1 MHCYPAE
8 NILPLFSYCLDPPC
22 LVFQYMENG
31 TLFSKLLDSRNPLN
45 WKQRAN
51 VAVGIARGLRHL
63 HSYNIVHG
71 DIKGLNILLDRHLEP
86 KIGDFGSTRLLYNKS
101 GQTTSVV
108 FMKSMPG
115 TPYYLPNWYLAIGQ
129 QGKEVRKTIDVYS
142 FGMVLLEILSGK
154 LSECRDS
161 QERTLRIFVDTD
173 IANHFDP
180 PEDYIAP
187 VDTKDRKFQIN
198 IKNRVDGKLQVS
210 VVDADW
216 ARIMF
221 DAGRSCTIF
230 DQTPW
235 EPPLRD
241 PTPWKTMKEKDI
253 TMERIH
259 ELLEE
264 CYHYYREHLGENA
277 KHQIKPLEITDLVKK
292 VTTGILPNEPQKMD
306 C

>member
-45 WKQRAN
+45 W
-51 VAVGIARGLRHL
+51 RHL

-161 QERTLRIFVDTD
+161 QQRIESF
-173 IANHFDP
+173 
-180 PEDYIAP
+180 
-187 VDTKDRKFQIN
+187 R
-198 IKNRVDGKLQVS
+198 
-210 VVDADW
+210 
-216 ARIMF
+216 
-221 DAGRSCTIF
+221 
-230 DQTPW
+230 
-235 EPPLRD
+235 
-241 PTPWKTMKEKDI
+241 
-253 TMERIH
+253 
-259 ELLEE
+259 
-264 CYHYYREHLGENA
+264 
-277 KHQIKPLEITDLVKK
+277 
-292 VTTGILPNEPQKMD
+292 
-306 C
+306 